1 MISKGLSEFPKP
13 HKGILKN
20 KNEPRTNINFFS
32 DATARNTLEN
42 SQTHCHTA
50 SYINHDQAVSSPR
63 LKWDEANLYLTEQE
77 KTSTMKITEPK
88 TPYTRQYDPSPSF
101 DEEMMDSDQET
112 LNKHNNND
120 IPAFNLGEPQQKT
133 PVLLKQVV
141 VKEEKSDNGSKTKQ
155 TPEDEQQ
162 RRIFELMRKK
172 HYEKMGTAVFSHEIE
187 PDYDESDNELEDTC
201 IQINGQT
208 SY

>member
-1 MISKGLSEFPKP
+1 MISKGLSEPPKP

-20 KNEPRTNINFFS
+20 KNEPRTSVSSFS
-32 DATARNTLEN
+32 GATARNTLEN
-42 SQTHCHTA
+42 SQIHSHIT
-50 SYINHDQAVSSPR
+50 SYVNYDQVVSSPR

-112 LNKHNNND
+112 LNRHNNND
-120 IPAFNLGEPQQKT
+120 IPIFNLGEPQQKT
-133 PVLLKQVV
+133 PVLSKQVV
-141 VKEEKSDNGSKTKQ
+141 VKEEKLDNDSETKQ

-162 RRIFELMRKK
+162 RKLFELMRKK
-172 HYEKMGTAVFSHEIE
+172 HYEKMGAAVFSHEIE
-187 PDYDESDNELEDTC
+187 PDYDESDNELEDAC
-201 IQINGQT
+201 IQMNGQK